1 MTIPKIGALRRTQA
15 KGNSTTKICS
25 LCTLLLIKTS
35 SLLTLKSTV
44 VEYLVEK
51 LTKVELQ
58 SLKRGREEGEKR
70 DRYYERGTGIGDFEE
85 WDTGNSHLNEPR
97 TEMAV
102 DENL

>member
-1 MTIPKIGALRRTQA
+1 MTTPKIGALRRTQA
-15 KGNSTTKICS
+15 KGNSTTKICL

-58 SLKRGREEGEKR
+58 SLNRGREEGEKR
-70 DRYYERGTGIGDFEE
+70 DCYERDTGIGDFEE
-85 WDTGNSHLNEPR
+85 RDTGNSHVNEPR

>member
-1 MTIPKIGALRRTQA
+1 MTTPKIGALRRTQA

>member
-1 MTIPKIGALRRTQA
+1 M
-15 KGNSTTKICS
+15 
-25 LCTLLLIKTS
+25 
-35 SLLTLKSTV
+35 

-70 DRYYERGTGIGDFEE
+70 DCYYKRGTGIGDFEE